1 MRNSII
7 ATLSLIA
14 LAFGFSSFSVQAHEF
29 ENSMSAKVETAAF
42 ASTAVATAVVSA
54 VPCPRATAVNVTAGA
69 ATVTLFFCA
78 TSLSAMGY
86 PLSYCIFIVNP
97 KKNPPERVLD

>member
-42 ASTAVATAVVSA
+42 ATYTPSM
-54 VPCPRATAVNVTAGA
+54 A
-69 ATVTLFFCA
+69 AR
-78 TSLSAMGY
+78 G
-86 PLSYCIFIVNP
+86 
-97 KKNPPERVLD
+97 ERFYIGP